1 MVKYRIVLGVNI
13 KGTFPIF
20 QIVNLFLA
28 CCINCNLTVFINA
41 NIKCKL
47 KGDVAAKDPDD
58 LCMAGVCMET
68 EEEICI
74 INTDRLTLVD
84 KLV

>member
-1 MVKYRIVLGVNI
+1 MVKDRIVLGANN
-13 KGTFPIF
+13 KGTFPTF
-20 QIVNLFLA
+20 KIVNLFLA
-28 CCINCNLTVFINA
+28 CYINSNLTVFINA

-68 EEEICI
+68 EEQICI
-74 INTDRLTLVD
+74 INT
-84 KLV
+84 KL

>member
-1 MVKYRIVLGVNI
+1 MVKDRIVLGANNE
-13 KGTFPIF
+13 GTFPTF
-20 QIVNLFLA
+20 KIVNLFLA
-28 CCINCNLTVFINA
+28 CYINSNLTVFINA

-68 EEEICI
+68 EEQICI
-74 INTDRLTLVD
+74 INTEL
-84 KLV
+84 